1 MGLDVEVGQIGP
13 PGQVDGRE
21 LESLAGPAAAFEQV
35 GDRRGPLGLTFES
48 LRYGGAQLL
57 GSIAIEQFQQPPGL
71 SGGGFASG
79 ESGFEEG
86 LALRSRGEQPL

>member
-21 LESLAGPAAAFEQV
+21 LESLAGSAAAFEQV

-48 LRYGGAQLL
+48 LRYGGAQLF
-57 GSIAIEQFQQPPGL
+57 GAIAVEQLQQPSGL
-71 SGGGFASG
+71 SGCGFASG
-79 ESGFEEG
+79 ESGFEEY
-86 LALRSRGEQPL
+86 LALRSRSEQAL

>member
-21 LESLAGPAAAFEQV
+21 PPSLAGPTAAFEQV
-35 GDRRGPLGLTFES
+35 GDGRGPLGLTFES
-48 LRYGGAQLL
+48 LRYGSAQLL
-57 GSIAIEQFQQPPGL
+57 GAIAIEQFQQPSGL